1 MKFYKKQK
9 SLISL
14 VCGILLIIFMLSAP
28 VAAADTN
35 SVTAT
40 TSTTVWQGNSAYCYV
55 DIDSTEGLAALDV
68 TVHYD
73 PAKVKINNIYNSVSY
88 TLYDSVI
95 NTDNI
100 QFSYIMDGQG
110 TASKTSLFFFE
121 YQVLG
126 NADVGDSFFDITVGE
141 AYDNSLN
148 EMEVSGSRCRYM
160 IAETVTSKSCY
171 VYGTSH
177 VSTAI
182 EQEFTLDYCF
192 SDYEIAS
199 GTAVITYDS
208 ELFEVVEVT
217 NGNFLN
223 EKLVDIN
230 TELAGEIYISFVGTE
245 YYSSSDFV
253 SVTFRTI
260 KNITDTSQ
268 IVFKATEL
276 NDKELNSISCSGYTT
291 SVSVMHDETYKGDYP
306 AMRLDG
312 ILSYE
317 DNQITLVVSLE
328 ENSHLG
334 AGDFVINFD
343 PKLVTY
349 NSCTKGFA
357 PSFFNINDKNV
368 EEGELKFHIISLS
381 DIVTEETVL
390 TVVFDVNSSYACKTA
405 DFTLD
410 GTGLTDSLT
419 EDILLNFIDDSVLL
433 EYQVTFLDE
442 GGTVIQ
448 SGMYHY
454 GDVIKAPSAPTKAS
468 DNIYDYVFSGWD
480 KELICNG
487 DMTITAEYKQTY
499 IDYTVVFKN
508 WDGTELSKQ
517 TYHYGDVITVS
528 STPAKASDNIY
539 DYVFLGWDKELI
551 CKGDMTITAEYTSKY
566 IDYTVVFK
574 NWDGTEL
581 SKQTYHYG
589 DAIKAPSAPTK
600 ASDNIYDYVFLGWDK
615 ELICNGNMTITAEYT
630 STYIDYTVVFKN
642 WDGTKL
648 SKQTY
653 HYGDKITAPSV
664 PNKASDNIYSYVFSG
679 WDKELICNGNMTIT
693 AEYTSKYIDYTVV
706 FENWDGTKL
715 SKQTYHY
722 GDAIKAPSAPTK
734 ASDNI
739 YDYVFSG
746 WDKELICDGNMIITA
761 EYTSKYID
769 YTVVF
774 ENWDG
779 TKLSKQTYHYGDAI
793 KAPSAPTKA
802 SDNIYDYVFSG
813 WDKELICNGN
823 MTITAEYKQTYI
835 DYAVV
840 FKNWDGTKLSKQTYH
855 YGDTIKAPV
864 APTKASD
871 NIYSYVFSGW
881 DKELICDG
889 NMTITAEYTS
899 KYIDYTVVFKNW
911 DGTELSKQTYHYGD
925 AIKAPSAPT
934 KASDNI
940 YDYVFLGWDKE
951 LICNGNMTITAEYTS
966 KYIDYTV
973 VFKDW
978 DGTELSKQTY
988 HYGDTVQEPD
998 APTKES
1004 DVYGNYIFNGWDKKV
1019 TTCTADV
1026 TYTATYA
1033 LEYKKISITS
1043 NASSNLVVKG
1053 DKVTISAT
1061 AEGGYGDYTYSYI
1074 VYNKDTKKWARLAD
1088 NISSSKFTWK
1098 AGSAGNRV
1106 FYVDVKDTTGKV
1118 VRSNAINVK
1127 VVNPLRVK
1135 ATTTAKE
1142 VVTGGKI
1149 TIIATVQGGIDSN
1162 SYTYSFIV
1170 YNKDTKKWSRLAD
1183 NIKSN
1188 TFTWKAKSVGNRVFY
1203 VDVKDSTG
1211 KVVRSEAVNVSV
1223 VTKLKELGVTASAS
1237 ETNVKVG
1244 NSITFKAT
1252 ATGGSGVYT
1261 YSVIVYNKDTKK
1273 WARVADNITSNTFTW
1288 KAKSAGNRTF
1298 YVDVKDSTGKIVR
1311 SVKMDVSVK

>member
-14 VCGILLIIFMLSAP
+14 VCGILLIIFMVSAP

-40 TSTTVWQGNSAYCYV
+40 TSTTVWRGNSAYCYV

-73 PAKVKINNIYNSVSY
+73 PTKVKINNIYNSVSC

-100 QFSYIMDGQG
+100 QFSYILDGQG

-126 NADVGDSFFDITVGE
+126 NADVGDSYFDITIGE
-141 AYDNSLN
+141 AYDSSLN
-148 EMEVSGSRCRYM
+148 EMEVSGTRCRFM

-177 VSTAI
+177 VSTAM
-182 EQEFTLDYCF
+182 EQKFTLDYCF

-217 NGNFLN
+217 NGTFLN
-223 EKLVDIN
+223 GKLVDIN

-245 YYSSSDFV
+245 YYSNSDFV
-253 SVTFRTI
+253 SVTFRAI

-268 IVFKATEL
+268 IVFKVTEL

-312 ILSYE
+312 TLSYE
-317 DNQITLVVSLE
+317 DKQITLVVSLE

-343 PKLVTY
+343 PELVIY

-357 PSFFNINDKNV
+357 PSFFNIDDKNV
-368 EEGELKFHIISLS
+368 EAGKLKFHIISLS

-405 DFTLD
+405 DLTLD

-442 GGTVIQ
+442 DGTVLQ
-448 SGMYHY
+448 SSMYHY
-454 GDVIKAPSAPTKAS
+454 GDVIKAPSTPTKAS

-487 DMTITAEYKQTY
+487 DMIITAEYKPTY

-508 WDGTELSKQ
+508 WDG
-517 TYHYGDVITVS
+517 
-528 STPAKASDNIY
+528 A
-539 DYVFLGWDKELI
+539 
-551 CKGDMTITAEYTSKY
+551 
-566 IDYTVVFK
+566 
-574 NWDGTEL
+574 
-581 SKQTYHYG
+581 
-589 DAIKAPSAPTK
+589 
-600 ASDNIYDYVFLGWDK
+600 
-615 ELICNGNMTITAEYT
+615 
-630 STYIDYTVVFKN
+630 
-642 WDGTKL
+642 
-648 SKQTY
+648 
-653 HYGDKITAPSV
+653 
-664 PNKASDNIYSYVFSG
+664 
-679 WDKELICNGNMTIT
+679 
-693 AEYTSKYIDYTVV
+693 
-706 FENWDGTKL
+706 
-715 SKQTYHY
+715 
-722 GDAIKAPSAPTK
+722 
-734 ASDNI
+734 
-739 YDYVFSG
+739 
-746 WDKELICDGNMIITA
+746 
-761 EYTSKYID
+761 
-769 YTVVF
+769 
-774 ENWDG
+774 
-779 TKLSKQTYHYGDAI
+779 
-793 KAPSAPTKA
+793 
-802 SDNIYDYVFSG
+802 
-813 WDKELICNGN
+813 
-823 MTITAEYKQTYI
+823 
-835 DYAVV
+835 
-840 FKNWDGTKLSKQTYH
+840 
-855 YGDTIKAPV
+855 
-864 APTKASD
+864 
-871 NIYSYVFSGW
+871 
-881 DKELICDG
+881 
-889 NMTITAEYTS
+889 
-899 KYIDYTVVFKNW
+899 
-911 DGTELSKQTYHYGD
+911 
-925 AIKAPSAPT
+925 
-934 KASDNI
+934 
-940 YDYVFLGWDKE
+940 
-951 LICNGNMTITAEYTS
+951 
-966 KYIDYTV
+966 
-973 VFKDW
+973 
-978 DGTELSKQTY
+978 ELSKQTY
-988 HYGDTVQEPD
+988 HYGDTVQEPVV
-998 APTKES
+998 PTKES
-1004 DVYGNYIFNGWDKKV
+1004 DVYGNYIFNGWDKQV
-1019 TTCTADV
+1019 TPCTADV
-1026 TYTATYA
+1026 IYTATYA

-1088 NISSSKFTWK
+1088 NISSNKFTWK
-1098 AGSAGNRV
+1098 AGNAGNRV
-1106 FYVDVKDTTGKV
+1106 FYVDVKDATGKV
-1118 VRSNAINVK
+1118 LRSNAINVK
-1127 VVNPLRVK
+1127 VVNPLSVK

-1149 TIIATVQGGIDSN
+1149 TITATVQGGIDSNSNSNSNSN

-1170 YNKDTKKWSRLAD
+1170 YNKDTKKWARLAD

-1223 VTKLKELGVTASAS
+1223 VIKLKDLGVTASAS

-1288 KAKSAGNRTF
+1288 KAKSSGNRTF
-1298 YVDVKDSTGKIVR
+1298 YVDAKDSTGKIVR
-1311 SVKMDVSVK
+1311 SEAIAVSVK